1 MSKLSFRQIAIIRFV
16 LAVIVVGIFLWVFGT
31 RGKMLWILL
40 LLSSTI
46 SAVTIT
52 IPAIIKGKRSL

>member
-16 LAVIVVGIFLWVFGT
+16 LAVIIVGVFLWVFGT

-52 IPAIIKGKRSL
+52 IPAIIKGKRP